1 MDKAT
6 EILNTKS
13 EDKKQQIKNLVLN
26 LLEFILT
33 KKTLTF
39 LKLLMKYLD
48 TSNNPLKKLQQ
59 IKFQRDQEQS
69 LNQIT

>member
-13 EDKKQQIKNLVLN
+13 EDKKQLIKNLVLN

-48 TSNNPLKKLQQ
+48 TSNNPLKKL
-59 IKFQRDQEQS
+59 
-69 LNQIT
+69 